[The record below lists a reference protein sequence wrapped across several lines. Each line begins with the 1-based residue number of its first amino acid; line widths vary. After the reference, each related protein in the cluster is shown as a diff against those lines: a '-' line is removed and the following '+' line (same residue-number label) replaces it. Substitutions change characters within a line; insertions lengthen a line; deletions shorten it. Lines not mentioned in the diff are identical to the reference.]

1 MTLVSFAATTA
12 LAALSSSFKLPPA
25 CNVPTYA
32 IYKPRGVLSRTG
44 TEHVDDAQQPCT
56 KRRTLTDLMV
66 SAGLPPLTKHVGR
79 LDLET
84 GGLILV
90 TADALLLEAALS
102 MPGATSL
109 RVVDTGGSSSENP
122 PPLPFQP
129 LEKTYE
135 LLLAGRH
142 TQDAAE
148 IEQLRYPLTHSRGG
162 KEYHSDSATV
172 RFIRCVQDE
181 ALATEYSLL
190 DCHDDDDVN
199 NDEGDINTRRNAIR
213 TKRQQ
218 PIHSRK
224 TGERIQPFLPSG
236 GWLTEVEV
244 TIHQGRHHQI
254 RRLCARAGLKLRHL
268 RRTSFGPITLDSM
281 KPGDVRVLGMEE
293 KALLYQ
299 ACVPCLEGAHER
311 RIVAM
316 AAARDKRPLAG
327 KRAFDET

>member
-12 LAALSSSFKLPPA
+12 LATLSSFNLPTE

-44 TEHVDDAQQPCT
+44 TENADAQRN
-56 KRRTLTDLMV
+56 RRTLTDLMV
-66 SAGLPPLTKHVGR
+66 AAGLKPLSKHVGR

-84 GGLILV
+84 GGLILL

-102 MPGATSL
+102 MPMATSL
-109 RVVDTGGSSSENP
+109 RNHP
-122 PPLPFQP
+122 PPTGSDEKHTVGDDSEIPFQP

-135 LLLAGRH
+135 LLIAGKHRH
-142 TQDAAE
+142 DAAE
-148 IEQLRYPLTHSRGG
+148 IDHLRNPLTHSRGG
-162 KEYHSDSATV
+162 KEYYSDSATV
-172 RFIRCVQDE
+172 RFIRCFQSE

-190 DCHDDDDVN
+190 DCHDDDD
-199 NDEGDINTRRNAIR
+199 EGNIEDKRDAIR
-213 TKRQQ
+213 KKRQQ

-224 TGERIQPFLPSG
+224 TGERIQPFIPFE

-268 RRTSFGPITLDSM
+268 RRTSFGPIELDSM
-281 KPGDVRVLGMEE
+281 QPGDVRVLGIEE
-293 KALLYQ
+293 KTKLYH
-299 ACVPCLEGAHER
+299 ACVPHLEGAHER
-311 RIVAM
+311 RIRAM
-316 AAARDKRPLAG
+316 AAARDARPQSG